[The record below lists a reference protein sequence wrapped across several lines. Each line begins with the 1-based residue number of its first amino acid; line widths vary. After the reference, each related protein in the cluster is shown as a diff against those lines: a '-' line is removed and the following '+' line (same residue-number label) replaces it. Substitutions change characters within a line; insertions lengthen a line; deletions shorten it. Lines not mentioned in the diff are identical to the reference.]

1 MLEAV
6 LDYLGCAKAGRKGW
20 PIVFVD
26 CIVEEEQNEM
36 GEASFK
42 IPRFLKYYTVFN

>member
-26 CIVEEEQNEM
+26 RIIKEEQNEM
-36 GEASFK
+36 VEASFE
-42 IPRFLKYYTVFN
+42 IHLFLKYYTVFN